1 VLADLE
7 AEPSRDRRLSLLD
20 ARVHEFLHMPAVEAE
35 DVVVVRPLVQLED
48 RHAVR
53 EVMPRDETRRL
64 ELGEHSIHGG
74 ETDILAQLGKPAV
87 DVLGREVAGAT
98 ALEDVEDLHARQR
111 DLQSSLAQILA
122 FHERGVPLGFG
133 GQGLE

>member
-1 VLADLE
+1 
-7 AEPSRDRRLSLLD
+7 
-20 ARVHEFLHMPAVEAE
+20 MPAIEAE

-48 RHAVR
+48 RHTVR

-64 ELGEHSIHGG
+64 ELGEHSIDRG
-74 ETDILAQLGKPAV
+74 ETDVLAQLGKPTV
-87 DVLGREVAGAT
+87 DVLGREVTGAT

-122 FHERGVPLGFG
+122 FHERGAPLGFG